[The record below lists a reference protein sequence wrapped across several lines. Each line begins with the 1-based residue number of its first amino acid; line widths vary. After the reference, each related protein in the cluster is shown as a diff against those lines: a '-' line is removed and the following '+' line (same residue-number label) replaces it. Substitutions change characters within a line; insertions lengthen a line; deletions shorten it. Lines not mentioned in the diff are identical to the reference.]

1 MRCPTLREL
10 PPPPPG
16 KTGWP
21 WTEET
26 QPIPDTMPDGGE
38 WPKISI
44 VTPNYNY
51 GQFIEE
57 TIRSVLLQGYP
68 NLEYIVIDGG
78 STDDSVEIIKKYE
91 PWLSYWVSEKD
102 KGQSNA
108 INKGFE
114 QATGLIFNWINSD
127 DVLCRN
133 SLQLIAEGIQNADAF
148 GGAVLNFHANH
159 QEIIKNQNLSAYNM
173 ILHVNNTCFQQPGLW
188 LRRILVEEIGRLKEE
203 YNYCFDW
210 DLTIKYLSLF
220 SNINYTDAILA
231 KFRLHSVSKTVNH
244 QDHGFDIER
253 DTVLKKMIQEQ
264 KYAKIHSVLFLRLRQ
279 KSWNQYVTLQLNKSN
294 KNRIYTLVNI
304 LFFSCL
310 DPKIRWNRFTLG
322 AAKRIILT

>member
-108 INKGFE
+108 INKGLKMC
-114 QATGLIFNWINSD
+114 TGQIAAYINSD
-127 DVLCRN
+127 DYYLIGAFNYIGKIFNFKKFDILVGRN
-133 SLQLIAEGIQNADAF
+133 KTNISKPKYWL
-148 GGAVLNFHANH
+148 
-159 QEIIKNQNLSAYNM
+159 
-173 ILHVNNTCFQQPGLW
+173 
-188 LRRILVEEIGRLKEE
+188 LRRSYWLTRVKTFRFPFIFQ
-203 YNYCFDW
+203 YNRYELSQESIVWNHSRYQKLCFDERYQFCLDVW
-210 DLTIKYLSLF
+210 WFVQIYSDSRVVHTSKRIGYFRSHPESKSSTMQDICKCEIENICQRTKKWKNPISKKQVLKIIFQYYLSSTCALLCKLLLPHLDLTFQYYHPPYIK
-220 SNINYTDAILA
+220 
-231 KFRLHSVSKTVNH
+231 
-244 QDHGFDIER
+244 
-253 DTVLKKMIQEQ
+253 
-264 KYAKIHSVLFLRLRQ
+264 
-279 KSWNQYVTLQLNKSN
+279 
-294 KNRIYTLVNI
+294 
-304 LFFSCL
+304 
-310 DPKIRWNRFTLG
+310 
-322 AAKRIILT
+322 